1 MKQTQTTQIFY
12 FKFMNSDTYI
22 LLYVVWKSAKYP
34 IYLQVKQPKTKHILN
49 IKKTPKTTTTEQWEK

>member
-1 MKQTQTTQIFY
+1 
-12 FKFMNSDTYI
+12 MNSDTYI

-49 IKKTPKTTTTEQWEK
+49 RKKQTNQKTEQWEKKTSPLTQTFAR